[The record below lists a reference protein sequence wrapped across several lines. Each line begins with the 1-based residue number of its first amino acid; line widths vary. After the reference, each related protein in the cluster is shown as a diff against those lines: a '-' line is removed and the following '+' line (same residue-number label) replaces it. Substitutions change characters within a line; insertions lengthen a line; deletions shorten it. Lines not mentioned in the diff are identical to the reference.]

1 MSVQESISKKLQE
14 SFKPSFLQVLNE
26 SSMHNVPPGS
36 ESHFKVTVVSEQFE
50 GKTLVARHRMVNG
63 CLNHELSGPLHA
75 LAIHTYTC
83 KEWDKR
89 QAQSP
94 DSPAC
99 LGGSKA
105 S

>member
-14 SFKPSFLQVLNE
+14 DLQPSFLQVLNE
-26 SSMHNVPPGS
+26 SAMHNVPPGS

-50 GKTLVARHRMVNG
+50 GKTLVARHRMVNS
-63 CLNHELSGPLHA
+63 CLSRELNGPLHA
-75 LAIHTYTC
+75 LAIHTYTR

-94 DSPAC
+94 DSPSC